1 MDCRQPVIPS
11 ARISDTSA
19 PTVPPVMASAGR
31 SRQTMKGPCQRV
43 KTYAAWYKTETLC
56 GFCCP
61 RLRPLPCWPEF
72 QPVRRSASPVI
83 WIDPFQARCG
93 NIAMPAQWP
102 VRALQHRP
110 PVQGAEVPLIEVG
123 RGLVARGDGAELIEL
138 GEEIFEPCPSNQSCQ
153 GFR

>member
-1 MDCRQPVIPS
+1 MLLSPEL
-11 ARISDTSA
+11 
-19 PTVPPVMASAGR
+19 
-31 SRQTMKGPCQRV
+31 SR
-43 KTYAAWYKTETLC
+43 
-56 GFCCP
+56 
-61 RLRPLPCWPEF
+61 RPLEPL
-72 QPVRRSASPVI
+72 
-83 WIDPFQARCG
+83 DG